1 MPDLLG
7 IIVPLR
13 KFLSNSVE
21 NITLTNSHENI
32 LVLEKGRRYV
42 IPDFQ
47 REIRWDQDNVE
58 ILLDDLESG
67 SKYLGN
73 IILTQQEENIFS
85 IIDGQQRI
93 TILTMILTAIL
104 RFHGDDMDV
113 LYPCKLQVD
122 SFFGFEILLDSYFAS
137 ESLEDQKVCESDHLH
152 QKEKYFNLWKCLI
165 EDERIRDKRKAKAL
179 LENLEQSNV
188 NLILNRSD
196 DTKDGIRYFID
207 VNLKGKQLD
216 VEDIFKSYLF
226 INDSSEEIRAAWY
239 CFKKNA
245 VSAERAKITY
255 PLLKL
260 LEHFFYCELYKDP
273 KYKGL
278 EFDDKFLLKSEFITK
293 EDYPVKYRKG
303 CHLVELIGSKKYMLN
318 AFDKL
323 NQTIEIMVQI
333 VQSESLTSAFKDLFL
348 TRKDRLQELE
358 LKIIHNF
365 LKKALLDNS
374 LLPKA
379 LVMKYILTTLRK
391 NKKRAKE
398 EYQRIYGVY
407 LLSVLFV
414 VFENKKSKDA
424 LLTVLKS
431 NDLEWY
437 QDAVKQIN
445 SYFSP
450 DKITDTRLQAQFKLG
465 MNEEEDNYKFRC
477 KSLATIYNFFV
488 VDDEKVFISPGHLQ
502 DLCRFITDD
511 DTYSVEHFII
521 NDSENRE
528 TIVTVEGEDH
538 TYQYESSFFR
548 KHVNSMFNYI
558 FISQRVNSALKNYW
572 LPEKLSIIE
581 REYDATIQC
590 AYSRMILQ
598 KVKALSLN
606 MQKSVGHG
614 DITDGLD
621 LFFARDYTENYVM
634 FARDV
639 LKEIMTHIKQS

>member
-113 LYPCKLQVD
+113 LYPYKLQVD

-245 VSAERAKITY
+245 VSAERAK
-255 PLLKL
+255 KL
-260 LEHFFYCELYKDP
+260 L
-273 KYKGL
+273 
-278 EFDDKFLLKSEFITK
+278 
-293 EDYPVKYRKG
+293 
-303 CHLVELIGSKKYMLN
+303 
-318 AFDKL
+318 
-323 NQTIEIMVQI
+323 
-333 VQSESLTSAFKDLFL
+333 
-348 TRKDRLQELE
+348 
-358 LKIIHNF
+358 IH
-365 LKKALLDNS
+365 S
-374 LLPKA
+374 
-379 LVMKYILTTLRK
+379 
-391 NKKRAKE
+391 
-398 EYQRIYGVY
+398 
-407 LLSVLFV
+407 
-414 VFENKKSKDA
+414 
-424 LLTVLKS
+424 
-431 NDLEWY
+431 
-437 QDAVKQIN
+437 
-445 SYFSP
+445 
-450 DKITDTRLQAQFKLG
+450 
-465 MNEEEDNYKFRC
+465 
-477 KSLATIYNFFV
+477 
-488 VDDEKVFISPGHLQ
+488 
-502 DLCRFITDD
+502 
-511 DTYSVEHFII
+511 
-521 NDSENRE
+521 
-528 TIVTVEGEDH
+528 
-538 TYQYESSFFR
+538 
-548 KHVNSMFNYI
+548 
-558 FISQRVNSALKNYW
+558 
-572 LPEKLSIIE
+572 
-581 REYDATIQC
+581 
-590 AYSRMILQ
+590 
-598 KVKALSLN
+598 
-606 MQKSVGHG
+606 
-614 DITDGLD
+614 
-621 LFFARDYTENYVM
+621 
-634 FARDV
+634 
-639 LKEIMTHIKQS
+639 

>member
-365 LKKALLDNS
+365 LKKALLNGIPFVPQK
-374 LLPKA
+374 LRNFPA
-379 LVMKYILTTLRK
+379 ILEHRK
-391 NKKRAKE
+391 
-398 EYQRIYGVY
+398 
-407 LLSVLFV
+407 
-414 VFENKKSKDA
+414 
-424 LLTVLKS
+424 
-431 NDLEWY
+431 
-437 QDAVKQIN
+437 
-445 SYFSP
+445 
-450 DKITDTRLQAQFKLG
+450 
-465 MNEEEDNYKFRC
+465 
-477 KSLATIYNFFV
+477 
-488 VDDEKVFISPGHLQ
+488 
-502 DLCRFITDD
+502 
-511 DTYSVEHFII
+511 
-521 NDSENRE
+521 
-528 TIVTVEGEDH
+528 
-538 TYQYESSFFR
+538 
-548 KHVNSMFNYI
+548 
-558 FISQRVNSALKNYW
+558 
-572 LPEKLSIIE
+572 
-581 REYDATIQC
+581 IQTNP
-590 AYSRMILQ
+590 L
-598 KVKALSLN
+598 
-606 MQKSVGHG
+606 
-614 DITDGLD
+614 
-621 LFFARDYTENYVM
+621 
-634 FARDV
+634 
-639 LKEIMTHIKQS
+639 

>member
-47 REIRWDQDNVE
+47 RKIRWDQDNVE

-196 DTKDGIRYFID
+196 DTKDDIRYFID

-260 LEHFFYCELYKDP
+260 LEHFFIVNYIKIQNIKDW
-273 KYKGL
+273 
-278 EFDDKFLLKSEFITK
+278 
-293 EDYPVKYRKG
+293 
-303 CHLVELIGSKKYMLN
+303 
-318 AFDKL
+318 
-323 NQTIEIMVQI
+323 
-333 VQSESLTSAFKDLFL
+333 SLT
-348 TRKDRLQELE
+348 
-358 LKIIHNF
+358 INF
-365 LKKALLDNS
+365 
-374 LLPKA
+374 
-379 LVMKYILTTLRK
+379 
-391 NKKRAKE
+391 
-398 EYQRIYGVY
+398 
-407 LLSVLFV
+407 
-414 VFENKKSKDA
+414 
-424 LLTVLKS
+424 
-431 NDLEWY
+431 
-437 QDAVKQIN
+437 
-445 SYFSP
+445 
-450 DKITDTRLQAQFKLG
+450 
-465 MNEEEDNYKFRC
+465 C
-477 KSLATIYNFFV
+477 
-488 VDDEKVFISPGHLQ
+488 
-502 DLCRFITDD
+502 
-511 DTYSVEHFII
+511 
-521 NDSENRE
+521 
-528 TIVTVEGEDH
+528 
-538 TYQYESSFFR
+538 
-548 KHVNSMFNYI
+548 
-558 FISQRVNSALKNYW
+558 
-572 LPEKLSIIE
+572 
-581 REYDATIQC
+581 
-590 AYSRMILQ
+590 
-598 KVKALSLN
+598 
-606 MQKSVGHG
+606 
-614 DITDGLD
+614 
-621 LFFARDYTENYVM
+621 
-634 FARDV
+634 
-639 LKEIMTHIKQS
+639 